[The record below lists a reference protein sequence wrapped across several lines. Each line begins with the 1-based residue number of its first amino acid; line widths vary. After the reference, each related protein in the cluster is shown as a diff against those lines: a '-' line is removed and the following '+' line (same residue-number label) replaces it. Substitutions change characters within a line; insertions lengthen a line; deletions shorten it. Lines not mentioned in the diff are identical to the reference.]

1 LPGSPAVTRRE
12 LEIEEDLAFQ
22 RRQWRFERMG
32 ALALLLFLVAAA
44 LGLFGPG
51 AFATGRVVAAGRALE
66 LEYPRFARM
75 QTPLRLRVSVR
86 PAELAGGELRVWL
99 SSEYLE
105 RVTLAHVTPEPLR
118 TELDADGVTYV
129 FAWGGA
135 HGTGV
140 TGALGFELEA
150 GGPGRI
156 RGRIGTRAE
165 DAVEFAHLVYP

>member
-1 LPGSPAVTRRE
+1 MERRE

-32 ALALLLFLVAAA
+32 TLALLLFLVAAA

-51 AFATGRVVAAGRALE
+51 AFDTARIVAAGHALE

-75 QTPLRLRVSVR
+75 QTPLRLRVTVR
-86 PAELAGGELRVWL
+86 PAELAPPGELRVWL

-118 TELDADGVTYV
+118 TELDAGGVTYV

-135 HGTGV
+135 RGTGG

-150 GGPGRI
+150 DGPGRI
-156 RGRIGTRAE
+156 RGRIGTRPG
-165 DAVEFAHLVYP
+165 DAVEFSHLVYP